1 MTRIRAH
8 RAATQAWLLDGAVAA
23 YADFVLA
30 ETETVRTFSP
40 YSGFGFTLI
49 TLATAVVGGLGKLF
63 STMAGAVIVGI
74 VLTFTGGYINSSYE
88 PAFSFAILALVVLFR
103 PHGLFTTTR
112 RSALE

>member
-8 RAATQAWLLDGAVAA
+8 RATTQAWLLDGAVAA